1 MRPNLTIA
9 TEKVAADLTAFIS
22 RYLTRAGA
30 SGVVLGL
37 SGGLDSAATAHL
49 AADALGPERVWPL
62 ILPYRA
68 SSPASQRDAQ
78 LVADGLKLDAAVL
91 DVTPQVDAYFQAVG
105 EATPLRVGNKVA
117 RERMSVLYD
126 QAKARH
132 ALVLGTGNRTERLL
146 GYTTLWG
153 DMACDLAPL
162 GGLYKTQI
170 RMLARAIGIPADIIA
185 KPPTADLW
193 PGQTDEGELGLSYQT
208 ADELLH
214 LLVDRR
220 LSERDVVALG
230 HQREEVRRVRSLMRA
245 TAHKRRLPPSPPPPP
260 LSPDE

>member
-1 MRPNLTIA
+1 
-9 TEKVAADLTAFIS
+9 
-22 RYLTRAGA
+22 
-30 SGVVLGL
+30 
-37 SGGLDSAATAHL
+37 
-49 AADALGPERVWPL
+49 
-62 ILPYRA
+62 
-68 SSPASQRDAQ
+68 
-78 LVADGLKLDAAVL
+78 
-91 DVTPQVDAYFQAVG
+91 
-105 EATPLRVGNKVA
+105 
-117 RERMSVLYD
+117 
-126 QAKARH
+126 
-132 ALVLGTGNRTERLL
+132 
-146 GYTTLWG
+146 
-153 DMACDLAPL
+153 
-162 GGLYKTQI
+162 
-170 RMLARAIGIPADIIA
+170 MLARAIGIPADIIA